1 MVSTRASSDYYA
13 ILGVSPEASTEEIR
27 TAYMKRALQVHPDRN
42 ASATA
47 TKEFQALADA
57 YYVLGDTER
66 RSQYDRE
73 HSRPDMSSQQQQQQ
87 QQQQQRQHTDA
98 EDVFGDVFE
107 DILRPEVNSR
117 LSSWWAMLGMLS
129 GGILG
134 IIIGNL
140 PGAVVG
146 GFVGRKLGSIRDRTG
161 KPVYDSFKELPHS
174 RKAQVLSA
182 IAAQILGSSIGGNK

>member
-73 HSRPDMSSQQQQQQ
+73 HSRPGMSS

>member
-1 MVSTRASSDYYA
+1 MVSTRALSDYYA
-13 ILGVSPEASTEEIR
+13 ILGVSPEASAEEIR

-57 YYVLGDTER
+57 YYVLSDTER

-73 HSRPDMSSQQQQQQ
+73 HSRP
-87 QQQQQRQHTDA
+87 